1 MKDLKSATP
10 KISGDV
16 IPPEQLVAL
25 LAYLHIIAE
34 IVSVEYS
41 KSVLEEEK
49 EYIIPCVLENTS
61 AKELDLFHKE
71 SYRSCLVEP
80 LLMYF
85 SSGFTPMGLFSA
97 STACLVSNMSY
108 TFIREG
114 VKKKHGA
121 LFVRIQFNSCNI
133 CSSIKLFEIVV
144 SCDPTFQDSIN
155 CECTALKQETEDTLK
170 KATSRMNYNSY
181 MDYQFASDCVHMK
194 EGIIS
199 GLLMERT
206 LSPKS

>member
-1 MKDLKSATP
+1 MTVSLGVILKAMSFDSIGQATSERFGKTGRFSMKNLKSATP

-41 KSVLEEEK
+41 KSVLEEGK

-71 SYRSCLVEP
+71 SCRSCLVES
-80 LLMYF
+80 LLMHF

-97 STACLVSNMSY
+97 STACFVSNMSY
-108 TFIREG
+108 TSSEKVSKKNMVHFLYGSNLIR
-114 VKKKHGA
+114 V
-121 LFVRIQFNSCNI
+121 
-133 CSSIKLFEIVV
+133 
-144 SCDPTFQDSIN
+144 
-155 CECTALKQETEDTLK
+155 LKQ
-170 KATSRMNYNSY
+170 
-181 MDYQFASDCVHMK
+181 
-194 EGIIS
+194 
-199 GLLMERT
+199 
-206 LSPKS
+206 